1 MHVRA
6 WARRA
11 GGPGPS
17 LPARLPLCSRPPS
30 HHARPLPPP
39 PPPAHQGRH
48 SARPGRSQRAAA
60 GGAGHTLD
68 DGPGALGGQGRQ
80 RERGWQAR
88 AALDFAPPPAP
99 APRHRHPTLPQLLW
113 FSSNLSHLHKPKK
126 TEITPPQLL
135 CFPLNPTQ
143 LLKPK
148 KTEITD
154 KLRQEVNRAVNRYV
168 DQGVAE
174 LVPGV
179 LFVDEVWGGGGGG
192 GGPRA
197 GLDVG
202 HVLHAPQ
209 PSPSPVPPLPLHAPP
224 APPNT
229 GAHA

>member
-1 MHVRA
+1 MTVYRRSEKMQFRA
-6 WARRA
+6 
-11 GGPGPS
+11 
-17 LPARLPLCSRPPS
+17 
-30 HHARPLPPP
+30 
-39 PPPAHQGRH
+39 
-48 SARPGRSQRAAA
+48 RS
-60 GGAGHTLD
+60 
-68 DGPGALGGQGRQ
+68 
-80 RERGWQAR
+80 
-88 AALDFAPPPAP
+88 

-179 LFVDEVWGGGGGG
+179 LFVDEVRGGGGVG
-192 GGPRA
+192 RA